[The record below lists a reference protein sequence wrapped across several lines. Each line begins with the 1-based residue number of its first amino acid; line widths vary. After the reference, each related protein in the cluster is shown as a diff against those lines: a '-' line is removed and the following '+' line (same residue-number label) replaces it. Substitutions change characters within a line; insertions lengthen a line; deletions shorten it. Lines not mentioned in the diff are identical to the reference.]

1 MKNFLL
7 TFLLATLSTLSLTA
21 QENTNDIIFIVDE
34 LRTTWDIEALK
45 MEKYDGMRE
54 YCHSKPYRKKILDLL
69 DQIHHYDTTLY
80 YTVNDKYDVSSDPEA
95 KETLEDIMTL
105 ETVYTNPN
113 FVAFLK
119 KECEKVIHIEKN
131 MAKKDSGGFDKDIS
145 ALEEELIEYIDAVTE
160 RVDLVDEH
168 IHHLKELDP
177 KALKPAKKKEDEDA
191 SGF

>member
-1 MKNFLL
+1 MKNITLALL
-7 TFLLATLSTLSLTA
+7 LFVLSANTLSA
-21 QENTNDIIFIVDE
+21 QNDTNDIIFIVDE

-54 YCHSKPYRKKILDLL
+54 YCHSKVYRKKVLDILN
-69 DQIHHYDTTLY
+69 QIHHYDTTLY
-80 YTVNDKYDVSSDPEA
+80 FTVTDKYDVSSDPEA
-95 KETLEDIMTL
+95 KETLDDILTL
-105 ETVYTNPN
+105 ETEYTNPK

-119 KECEKVIHIEKN
+119 KECEKVLHIEKN
-131 MAKKDSGGFDKDIS
+131 MAKKDSGGFDKDIA

-177 KALKPAKKKEDEDA
+177 KYLKPTTQNEDE